1 VISKRV
7 LWTIVIGLAAVIVV
21 TMRIEA
27 LPAHVVIINQS
38 GAALTNVV
46 VATDRRIE
54 LGSISNGETRRLSVE
69 PAESVNLI
77 FHTAELHTW
86 HWPQPIVA
94 GQSLVLYVIQGDKV
108 VARNR
113 IGTMSR

>member
-38 GAALTNVV
+38 GTTLTNVV

-54 LGSISNGETRRLSVE
+54 LGAISNGETRRLAVS
-69 PAESVNLI
+69 PSESVNLI
-77 FHTAELHTW
+77 FRTAEPHTW
-86 HWPQPIVA
+86 HSPQPIVA
-94 GQSLVLYVIQGDKV
+94 GQSLVLYVVQGDRV

-113 IGTMSR
+113 IGTMQR